1 MGRLTRALALCLA
14 AALLTACGGRALNWD
29 ADVPAAHI
37 VRSGDTLYS
46 IAFRYGLE
54 VRDVARWNGLGDGS
68 LIHPGQRI
76 VLRPTAAGS
85 RGGTSRSASPATGQA
100 RNGNADARPVR
111 PDLPSPAWRWPTDG
125 AIAAGFG
132 QDNAALTGVL
142 IEGRMGQAV
151 RAAADGQV
159 VYACSGLIGY
169 GNLVII
175 KHNATYLS
183 AYGHNRALHVAEG
196 ETVKQG
202 DRIAE
207 MGEGPGR
214 NPRLHF
220 EIRRNGEPVDPRP
233 FLPRGR

>member
-1 MGRLTRALALCLA
+1 MGRLTRGLALCLA
-14 AALLTACGGRALNWD
+14 AALLAACGGRALNWD

-37 VRSGDTLYS
+37 VSAGDTLYS

-76 VLRPTAAGS
+76 VLRPAAGA
-85 RGGTSRSASPATGQA
+85 SRSATARSASGTPGRDGNSSP
-100 RNGNADARPVR
+100 RPAP
-111 PDLPSPAWRWPTDG
+111 PDLPSPSWRWPTDG
-125 AIAAGFG
+125 AVAAGFG
-132 QDNAALTGVL
+132 EDNAALSGVL
-142 IEGRMGQAV
+142 IQGRTGQEV

-159 VYACSGLIGY
+159 VYAGSGLIGY

-183 AYGHNRALHVAEG
+183 AYGHNRKLHVAEG
-196 ETVKQG
+196 ETVQQG
-202 DRIAE
+202 QRIAE

-214 NPRLHF
+214 KPRLHF

>member
-1 MGRLTRALALCLA
+1 MGGLTRALALCLA
-14 AALLTACGGRALNWD
+14 AALLAACGGRALNWE

-46 IAFRYGLE
+46 IAWRYGLQ

-76 VLRPTAAGS
+76 VLRPTAAG
-85 RGGTSRSASPATGQA
+85 TSRSAGAAPDGTRSGHGSP
-100 RNGNADARPVR
+100 RPVL

-125 AIAAGFG
+125 AITAGFG
-132 QDNAALTGVL
+132 EENAALTGVL
-142 IEGRMGQAV
+142 IEGRMGQEV
-151 RAAADGQV
+151 RAAADGEV
-159 VYACSGLIGY
+159 VYAGSGLIGY

-202 DRIAE
+202 ERIAE

-214 NPRLHF
+214 KPRLHF

>member
-14 AALLTACGGRALNWD
+14 AALLTACGGRALNWE
-29 ADVPAAHI
+29 AEAPAAHI

-46 IAFRYGLE
+46 IAWRYGLE

-76 VLRPTAAGS
+76 VLRPTAAA
-85 RGGTSRSASPATGQA
+85 SRSGTARSGSPGPGRSGSSQP
-100 RNGNADARPVR
+100 RPAL
-111 PDLPSPAWRWPTDG
+111 PDLPSPAWRWPTEG
-125 AIAAGFG
+125 AVAAGFG
-132 QDNAALTGVL
+132 EDNAALTGVL

-159 VYACSGLIGY
+159 VYAGSGLIGY

-202 DRIAE
+202 ERIAE

-214 NPRLHF
+214 RPRLHF

-233 FLPRGR
+233 FLPRER